1 MAANYENSAQP
12 VNGVSYHSTEPQVPD
27 TTFGPMVH
35 TYKPRFD
42 HIGLGTFPMVPG
54 LAAQSGFTHF
64 GTWQT
69 REDQKLTMTQG
80 NPMAMQAPISL
91 PPTGAPLFMQ
101 PAVHPPMLLSAA
113 NGMSFSQ
120 PAMAMGAGVACMPA
134 TPGALLPAASPG
146 MFVQGNGGVHPEPA
160 CGIGRTG
167 AEYTAEQM
175 DMAYANKS
183 FEPQD
188 FKPAD
193 DTPSRMYMCR
203 ELDGVW
209 TMRSRF
215 SIDRMAK
222 EWRWHMAPEGYFY
235 AVRLPN

>member
-1 MAANYENSAQP
+1 
-12 VNGVSYHSTEPQVPD
+12 
-27 TTFGPMVH
+27 
-35 TYKPRFD
+35 
-42 HIGLGTFPMVPG
+42 
-54 LAAQSGFTHF
+54 
-64 GTWQT
+64 
-69 REDQKLTMTQG
+69 
-80 NPMAMQAPISL
+80 MAMSAGIGCMSAP
-91 PPTGAPLFMQ
+91 PGT
-101 PAVHPPMLLSAA
+101 LLS
-113 NGMSFSQ
+113 
-120 PAMAMGAGVACMPA
+120 
-134 TPGALLPAASPG
+134 TPMPG

-235 AVRLPN
+235 AVRLSN

>member
-1 MAANYENSAQP
+1 MNAWPQP
-12 VNGVSYHSTEPQVPD
+12 S
-27 TTFGPMVH
+27 
-35 TYKPRFD
+35 
-42 HIGLGTFPMVPG
+42 
-54 LAAQSGFTHF
+54 
-64 GTWQT
+64 QT
-69 REDQKLTMTQG
+69 RNSFKARKCGPTQNQDYGQLFFAYNFPTALWHLIETARSELTMTQG
-80 NPMAMQAPISL
+80 NPMTMQAPIGL
-91 PPTGAPLFMQ
+91 PAAGAPLFMQ
-101 PAVHPPMLLSAA
+101 PAVHPPMLLPATS
-113 NGMSFSQ
+113 GMPFSQ
-120 PAMAMGAGVACMPA
+120 PGMAVSAGIECMSAPPGTLLS
-134 TPGALLPAASPG
+134 TPMPG